1 MMNSAAE
8 VLLQDVSPSPCPM
21 FVPRSLIMSIEDQGS
36 SFFFHNF
43 VTSEAT
49 PPTSYSVFLPRLYNV
64 SLMQG
69 AIGNP
74 LPDVITAIGMAGISN
89 LQDSPDGM
97 VATRQKHTKALRTL
111 NAALQDPRS
120 ATADTTLMA
129 VILMGL
135 FEVSHP
141 PLSKVK

>member
-1 MMNSAAE
+1 MMNFAAQ
-8 VLLQDVSPSPCPM
+8 VLVQDVTPASFPS
-21 FVPRSLIMSIEDQGS
+21 FVPRSLVMSIEDQGS

-64 SLMQG
+64 TLMKG

-89 LQDSPDGM
+89 LQSSPDGM
-97 VATRQKHTKALRTL
+97 VATREKHTRALRTL
-111 NAALQDPRS
+111 NAALQDPRT
-120 ATADTTLMA
+120 AKADTTLMA

-141 PLSKVK
+141 LTRVE